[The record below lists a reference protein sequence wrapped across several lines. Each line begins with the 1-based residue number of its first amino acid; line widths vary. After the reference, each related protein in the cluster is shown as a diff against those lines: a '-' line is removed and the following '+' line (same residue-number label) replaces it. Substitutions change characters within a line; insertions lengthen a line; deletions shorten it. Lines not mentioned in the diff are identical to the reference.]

1 VDGILDW
8 YWLGVVAGL
17 GVAAGVTGR
26 PPRGAAGLALRA
38 GAVLV
43 SVAAIAL
50 VVWTLP
56 RWALAAIAVGALVG
70 WLSLRRL
77 SPEALSAAFIAL
89 TVLAFVPAFGYLAA
103 VAAPLLGRRLVR
115 REAERYA
122 GLRIL
127 AKD

>member
-1 VDGILDW
+1 MDGILDW

-17 GVAAGVTGR
+17 GAAAGVTGR
-26 PPRGAAGLALRA
+26 PPRGTPGLALRA

-43 SVAAIAL
+43 TVAAVAL

-56 RWALAAIAVGALVG
+56 RWALAVFAVGALVG

-77 SPEALSAAFIAL
+77 SSEALTAAFLAL
-89 TVLAFVPAFGYLAA
+89 AVLAFVPAFGYLAA
-103 VAAPLLGRRLVR
+103 AAAPLLGRRLVR